1 MQAIHAATLSAAQLM
16 QWEDSIGSLAPGKYA
31 DIIAVAGDPLADL
44 RNFEN
49 VAFVMKGGTGYKQPD
64 NRNAERA
71 RR

>member
-1 MQAIHAATLSAAQLM
+1 M

-44 RNFEN
+44 RTFEN
-49 VAFVMKGGTGYKQPD
+49 VAFVMKGGTVYKQPE